1 MKPRYCLTLAPQSYI
16 YHVLLDLSITHP
28 HGLDRKRQPTSPIT
42 DPDHRNSQAA
52 FISTHTISN
61 MPSDLDQL
69 LDMGFDKERATLAAK
84 ATGSLQDAIDWLEN
98 NQDTPIDEL
107 QAAQASSANADEPPA
122 LNPGEEARSLVCDD
136 CGKRFRS
143 TAQAEFH
150 ASKSGHENFSESTE
164 EIKPLTEEEK
174 KQKLEDLRQKLAA
187 KRANQAEQD
196 KLERKQNEQ
205 IRMKAT
211 KESQDIKESLA
222 QKEQLKE
229 AAKKKR
235 EQQEDALAKKRVLE
249 KLEADKAER
258 KRKSEAEKAARE
270 GRAAPAQPAAPPA
283 ATSSGPTT
291 SKPASAYTETRLAL
305 QTPSGRVMK
314 AFPVETTLFEVAHSL
329 EEQGLTVSSFST
341 TFPKKV
347 YDRTDFGMTLKE
359 AGMIPSA
366 ALIVG

>member
-1 MKPRYCLTLAPQSYI
+1 
-16 YHVLLDLSITHP
+16 
-28 HGLDRKRQPTSPIT
+28 
-42 DPDHRNSQAA
+42 
-52 FISTHTISN
+52 

-69 LDMGFDKERATLAAK
+69 LDMGFDKNRATLASK
-84 ATGSLQDAIDWLEN
+84 ATGSLQDAIDWLEK

-107 QAAQASSANADEPPA
+107 QAAQASSATDDPPA
-122 LNPGEEARSLVCDD
+122 LQPGEEARSLVCDD

-174 KQKLEDLRQKLAA
+174 KQKLEELRLKLEA
-187 KRANQAEQD
+187 KRATQAEQD
-196 KLERKQNEQ
+196 KIDRKKNEQ

-211 KESQDIKESLA
+211 KESQDIKEELA
-222 QKEQLKE
+222 KKEQLKE
-229 AAKKKR
+229 MQAKKR
-235 EQQEDALAKKRVLE
+235 EKEQDALAKKRVLE
-249 KLEADKAER
+249 KLEADKQER
-258 KRKSEAEKAARE
+258 KRKAEMEKAARE
-270 GRAAPAQPAAPPA
+270 GRAAPPPAAEPAA

-305 QTPSGRVMK
+305 QTSGGRVMK
-314 AFPVETTLFEVAHSL
+314 SFPVETTLFEVAHSL
-329 EEQGLTVSSFST
+329 EESGVTVNSFST

-347 YDRTDFGMTLKE
+347 FDRTDFGMTLKE